1 MELVEEI
8 DDDFM
13 EMADT
18 TIDLSD
24 MEQLPDID
32 MTIGDN
38 DVEGDVV
45 EEYDNPDG
53 SHVKKV
59 THDENGVRSVRIT

>member
-1 MELVEEI
+1 
-8 DDDFM
+8 M
-13 EMADT
+13 EMPD

-24 MEQLPDID
+24 MEELPDID
-32 MTIGDN
+32 MTIGD
-38 DVEGDVV
+38 DAEGDVV

-59 THDENGVRSVRIT
+59 IHDENGVRSVRIT

>member
-1 MELVEEI
+1 MP
-8 DDDFM
+8 D
-13 EMADT
+13 
-18 TIDLSD
+18 TIDLSE
-24 MEQLPDID
+24 MEELPDID
-32 MTIGDN
+32 MFIDG

-53 SHVKKV
+53 THVKKV

>member
-1 MELVEEI
+1 MELIEE

-13 EMADT
+13 DMPD

-24 MEQLPDID
+24 MEELPDID
-32 MTIGDN
+32 MTIGDGG
-38 DVEGDVV
+38 DASGDVV

-59 THDENGVRSVRIT
+59 THDENGVRSVRVT